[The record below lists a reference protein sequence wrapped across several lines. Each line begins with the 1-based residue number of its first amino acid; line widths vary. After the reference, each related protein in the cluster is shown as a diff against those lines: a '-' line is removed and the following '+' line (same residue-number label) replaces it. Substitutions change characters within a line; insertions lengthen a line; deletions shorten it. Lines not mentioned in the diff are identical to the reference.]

1 MFESTIIL
9 FIVFNLLISVYLQIR
24 NILALYKDKSEIS
37 KKIST
42 EEEYKQMQ
50 NYNRDKLFFGILK
63 SIISALKDIL
73 TIKLRLNQKLFDK
86 FFRDTYMSEV
96 VFFLATYN
104 INSILETPFDM
115 FSTFFIEHVH
125 GFNKMTLGLFITDL
139 IKKTMIINIT
149 FFLLL
154 NVVLK
159 LVSNYLSSFWLY
171 LWTFLSVFQIAM
183 VVIYPVFIQPSF
195 NKFTELADGSLK
207 DKIKALSG
215 KIGFKASKIF
225 VMDGSKRSG
234 HSNAYFVGLTKEKR
248 IVLYD
253 TLIDQLDED
262 EIIAVLCHEFGHWC
276 NSHTLKLAC
285 NILIQQLFLFWFT
298 NQLLNNEYFTKMLFY
313 QDEPLIIKL
322 MYASYFLNIME
333 YPVTL
338 FNNIITRI
346 FERES
351 DLFAVQ
357 QGYGKDLS
365 SALVKLSKE
374 NKGNLSPDYLYSTFN
389 HSHPTLVERMQ
400 LVEDEMKKLE

>member
-1 MFESTIIL
+1 MLESTIIL

-139 IKKTMIINIT
+139 IKKTMIINII

-183 VVIYPVFIQPSF
+183 VVIYPVFIQPFF